1 MNTRARLLALILV
14 LTGALLSVPS
24 AVAIGGHRDG
34 RAAGQER
41 FLILNN
47 NPRTNA
53 NSPVAGFGPIHAK
66 GTDKVLTPH
75 RDRFI
80 FPKGSVVVRHSKTS
94 QSQHY
99 DKANCYGR
107 FTETG
112 TWKVVR
118 GTRTYRQASGGGTYR
133 VKGQLIGCSQN
144 RPPKVFQLQI
154 NAVGRLKY

>member
-1 MNTRARLLALILV
+1 MTTRTRLLALVLA
-14 LTGALLSVPS
+14 LTGALLSIPS
-24 AVAIGGHRDG
+24 AGATGGHRDA
-34 RAAGQER
+34 RAATQER
-41 FLILNN
+41 FLILSN
-47 NPRTNA
+47 NPKTNA

-66 GTDKVLTPH
+66 GTDKVLSP
-75 RDRFI
+75 RKDRFV
-80 FPKGSVVVRHSKTS
+80 FPKGAVVVRHHKTS

-112 TWKVVR
+112 TWHVVR
-118 GTRTYRQASGGGTYR
+118 GTRTYNQASGGGTYR

-154 NAVGRLKY
+154 KAVGRLTY